1 MEGVTNVSARNL
13 NTRQTRYAAYVT
25 VYIVVVVAILVVANF
40 LANRYNKSFDST
52 ANKRYSLSDQ
62 TKKIIGDL
70 KQDLNITYF
79 DQTSGFQ
86 SAKDLLDR
94 YTNVSP
100 KVHVRYVDVL
110 KNPQLTRAYG
120 IKNLGTAVVEIGQ
133 KHEEAQSMTE
143 EGVTGAI
150 VRVIKG
156 GQRTVCVISGN
167 GEHQLDDTGDNGFS
181 AFKDTIARDNYQSKT
196 ISLLQSSAIPADCTV
211 VVVAGPTTDYA
222 DPAIAALKTYVENG
236 GRALILLDPPL
247 KQRRIDIAPNDKL
260 DAMLAGWGITV
271 NKDLILDENPI
282 GQLAGLG
289 PEVPLVT
296 SYESQPIVAPMK
308 GQATGFPLAR
318 SLDVKNA
325 DKTQVDKLFS
335 SSDGSFATATL
346 GPGEITLDPKKDKRG
361 PFTMAAAG
369 TYTTGKPNSQ
379 GRFVVVGNS
388 GFAANGFL
396 KFNGNRDLLLNMMNW
411 LSSDEDL
418 ISIRPKE
425 PEDRRLTL
433 NRAQLSMIRMFSQF
447 FLPLIVVFAG
457 ILVWWRRR

>member
-1 MEGVTNVSARNL
+1 MSARNL

-25 VYIVVVVAILVVANF
+25 VYILVVVAILVVANF
-40 LANRYNKSFDST
+40 LANRYNKSYDST
-52 ANKRYSLSDQ
+52 SNKRFSLSDQ
-62 TKKIIGDL
+62 TKKLVGDL
-70 KQDLNITYF
+70 KTDLHITYF

-94 YTNVSP
+94 YSNLSP
-100 KVHVRYVDVL
+100 KVHVRYVDVM
-110 KNPQLTRAYG
+110 KNPQLTRSYG
-120 IKNLGTAVVEIGQ
+120 IKNLGTAVVEIGA
-133 KHEEAQSMTE
+133 KHEEAKSVTE
-143 EGVTGAI
+143 EGITGAI

-156 GQRTVCVISGN
+156 GQRTVCVVNGN
-167 GEHQLDDTGDNGFS
+167 GEHQLDDTTENGLS
-181 AFKDTIARDNYQSKT
+181 AFKELVAHDNYDTKS
-196 ISLLQSSAIPADCTV
+196 ISLLQQAEIPASCTV
-211 VVVAGPTTDYA
+211 TVVAGPTTDY
-222 DPAIAALKTYVENG
+222 PAPAVGALKTYVENG
-236 GRALILLDPPL
+236 GRALFLLDPPL
-247 KQRRIDIAPNDKL
+247 KQRRIDIAANDAL
-260 DAMLAGWGITV
+260 DAVLAGWGVTV
-271 NKDLILDENPI
+271 DKDLILDQNPI

-325 DKTQVDKLFS
+325 DKTQIDKLFS
-335 SSDGSFATATL
+335 SSEGSFATTTL
-346 GPGEITLDPKKDKRG
+346 GPGEITLDPNKDKHG
-361 PFTMAAAG
+361 PFAMAAAG
-369 TYTTGKPNSQ
+369 SYTTDKPNSQ

-388 GFAANGFL
+388 GFAANSFIR
-396 KFNGNRDLLLNMMNW
+396 FNGNRDLVLNMMNW

-433 NRAQLSMIRMFSQF
+433 SRAQMSMVRMFSQF

-457 ILVWWRRR
+457 IMVWWRRR